1 MRCAVTFSGY
11 YRSQSESS
19 SEDRAQRVKR
29 FPFESRIALVWDTL
43 QYYDLVLVA
52 IAASLGTG
60 AVVGYATP
68 VPLTAAIG
76 VLGLVS
82 IAFIGH
88 ALFVNGPVD
97 GTEDLREE
105 VSLEEVPQVL
115 SPMESGPEP

>member
-1 MRCAVTFSGY
+1 MGY
-11 YRSQSESS
+11 
-19 SEDRAQRVKR
+19 A
-29 FPFESRIALVWDTL
+29 IH
-43 QYYDLVLVA
+43 YYDLVLIC

-68 VPLTAAIG
+68 VPFPVAVV

-97 GTEDLREE
+97 DTADLSAEID
-105 VSLEEVPQVL
+105 LEEVPAVL
-115 SPMESGPEP
+115 SPLEPGPKP